1 MIPNVVWGSLDSTIL
16 LENGENRP
24 DKLTSTVSDRL
35 TRWNLTVREG
45 PTRIGHEIIN
55 ETIRTIMN
63 RRWKHS
69 CRHARG
75 HGRLMHRVTKVSL
88 APCVETIF
96 GTMTKKSA
104 FLAMSY
110 SLSSSSFFTLLMI
123 MLITV
128 YKGTTKGVSKQP
140 RALSVDRH
148 YSFQLSHAWSQQS
161 VSMATKMSMS
171 ILAKGISTQIH
182 N

>member
-1 MIPNVVWGSLDSTIL
+1 MIPNVIWGSLDSTIL

-45 PTRIGHEIIN
+45 STRIGHEIIN

-63 RRWKHS
+63 SRWKTQLPPRQGAWAFNAPRDQSKFSALRRDYIWHNDQEK
-69 CRHARG
+69 
-75 HGRLMHRVTKVSL
+75 RVFGSVLLTFFFF
-88 APCVETIF
+88 IF
-96 GTMTKKSA
+96 SIA
-104 FLAMSY
+104 H
-110 SLSSSSFFTLLMI
+110 

-148 YSFQLSHAWSQQS
+148 YSFQLSHAWSLQS
-161 VSMATKMSMS
+161 VSMAAKMSMS

>member
-63 RRWKHS
+63 SRWKTQLPPRQGAWAFNAPRDQSKFSALRRDYIWHNDQEK
-69 CRHARG
+69 
-75 HGRLMHRVTKVSL
+75 RVFGNVLLTFFFF
-88 APCVETIF
+88 IF
-96 GTMTKKSA
+96 YIA
-104 FLAMSY
+104 HDYVNHCLQRN
-110 SLSSSSFFTLLMI
+110 
-123 MLITV
+123 
-128 YKGTTKGVSKQP
+128 YKGSKQTAA
-140 RALSVDRH
+140 RFVS
-148 YSFQLSHAWSQQS
+148 WSS
-161 VSMATKMSMS
+161 
-171 ILAKGISTQIH
+171 L
-182 N
+182 